1 LYVQR
6 WLDQER
12 PSAVFFPSS
21 WRTTMSTGLFPSRR
35 LLRSFTFIFG
45 LIAVAASP
53 RVLAADDGCGC
64 LETCRQTFGGLRYAK
79 NTLMLLSSCWIDGPS
94 TYCVYTEWS

>member
-1 LYVQR
+1 
-6 WLDQER
+6 
-12 PSAVFFPSS
+12 
-21 WRTTMSTGLFPSRR
+21 MSTGLFPSRR

-79 NTLMLLSSCWIDGPS
+79 DTLMLLSSCWIDGNS
-94 TYCVYTEWS
+94 TYCVYTQWS

>member
-1 LYVQR
+1 MPIG
-6 WLDQER
+6 
-12 PSAVFFPSS
+12 PSAH
-21 WRTTMSTGLFPSRR
+21 RR

-53 RVLAADDGCGC
+53 RVLSADDGCGC

-79 NTLMLLSSCWIDGPS
+79 DTLMLLSSCWVDGAS
-94 TYCVYTEWS
+94 TYCVYTAW